1 MRVTAEFES
10 INDALEFAKALAPLY
25 QPDVGTQIP
34 EPVAPAQKKK
44 TTKQKETVKETPP
57 AEPEEAAD
65 QDEAETTETTETA
78 ETDTTDDKSTAEE
91 KTYKMEDVRAVL
103 AALNKAGKRAE
114 VKELLASFGV
124 DKLSEIPKERYGEV
138 MAKAGEL

>member
-1 MRVTAEFES
+1 MHVEFE
-10 INDALEFAKALAPLY
+10 DLF
-25 QPDVGTQIP
+25 DVGEFVKAWAP
-34 EPVAPAQKKK
+34 VFMDGGSAVPVAPAQKKK

-65 QDEAETTETTETA
+65 QDEAETTETSETA
-78 ETDTTDDKSTAEE
+78 ETDTADEKSATEE
-91 KTYKMEDVRAVL
+91 KNYTMEDVRAVL

>member
-10 INDALEFAKALAPLY
+10 INDVLEFAKALAPLY
-25 QPDVGTQIP
+25 QPDVGAQIP

-65 QDEAETTETTETA
+65 QDEADTAETA
-78 ETDTTDDKSTAEE
+78 ETDTADEKSATEE
-91 KTYKMEDVRAVL
+91 KNYTMEDVRAVL
-103 AALNKAGKRAE
+103 AALNKAWKRAE